1 MTLKNNILVTT
12 QNYTKRI
19 SIGDPLSQ
27 AKIYEA
33 NLADELIITAI
44 DSKEL
49 DENDIFDLIKRMSE
63 EIFMPICV
71 GGGIRKLKDIE
82 NLLKAG
88 ADKVSINSILLENK
102 KFAYEASVLW
112 VSMHGQHH

>member
-1 MTLKNNILVTT
+1 MLKKRLIPKLLLTKKIIGSEVIDILVTT

-49 DENDIFDLIKRMSE
+49 DENDSL
-63 EIFMPICV
+63 
-71 GGGIRKLKDIE
+71 
-82 NLLKAG
+82 
-88 ADKVSINSILLENK
+88 
-102 KFAYEASVLW
+102 
-112 VSMHGQHH
+112 